1 MLNLDLDEFL
11 KTPKTRQP
19 QSPGEAA
26 ALLGGQQQQHQHQ
39 HQHQHQQHQH
49 QPQAALLSPF
59 ARRRGG
65 GLGLAP
71 AEATPGPAALRDEL
85 PVVRRPSAMPSG
97 HHRTMALGALPAAL
111 TAALRQR
118 ELQPQP
124 DPCSFGCGVGA
135 VAWAAM
141 GSTLYVW
148 RAAAPQGC
156 RRLAS
161 PLPSELAAAD
171 LVCEVQPGSGAA
183 DSVLLLV
190 CWASRS
196 SCRLALYQLEA
207 LSLQPPISV
216 PTPIA
221 EASVP
226 LPSSAESIALRPTP
240 GTVLHATGSSAA
252 AVLGTTAGLF
262 AVVLG
267 VGGSTMQV
275 VALQRDAGVV
285 SSILTTVKSYFV
297 SAPTTAPGTSA
308 LLKRLA
314 LASDWL
320 VTLSAPAAAAAAV
333 DGAHGG
339 ADDEEDGAVVGAE
352 GSLDVWR
359 RGGAGQSYEHAG
371 SHQVPADACD
381 LALIPQEAGTGCTL
395 LVLVAG
401 VAPSSFEV
409 SPLEIACSRVRHFA
423 PRALEIACSRV
434 RHFAPEGPRDCVSD
448 RRCDCG

>member
-1 MLNLDLDEFL
+1 MLNLNLDEFL

-26 ALLGGQQQQHQHQ
+26 ALLSGQQQQ
-39 HQHQHQQHQH
+39 QQL
-49 QPQAALLSPF
+49 QAALLSPF
-59 ARRRGG
+59 ARRGG

-71 AEATPGPAALRDEL
+71 AEATPGPDALRDEL

-118 ELQPQP
+118 ELLPQP
-124 DPCSFGCGVGA
+124 YPCSFGCGVGA

-141 GSTLYVW
+141 GSTLFVW

-161 PLPSELAAAD
+161 LLPSELAAAD
-171 LVCEVQPGSGAA
+171 LVCEVQPGWLPA

-190 CWASRS
+190 CWASRA
-196 SCRLALYQLEA
+196 SCRLALYRLEA
-207 LSLQPPISV
+207 LSQPPRDLGAH
-216 PTPIA
+216 A
-221 EASVP
+221 EASVQ
-226 LPSSAESIALRPTP
+226 LPSSAESLALRPTP
-240 GTVLHATGSSAA
+240 GTVLPSSSAA

-262 AVVLG
+262 AVVLD
-267 VGGSTMQV
+267 VAPQQNLKMEV
-275 VALQRDAGVV
+275 VALQRDGGVV
-285 SSILTTVKSYFV
+285 SSILTTVKSYFM
-297 SAPTTAPGTSA
+297 SAPTTAPDSSS

-314 LASDWL
+314 VASDWL
-320 VTLSAPAAAAAAV
+320 VTLSAPPAAA
-333 DGAHGG
+333 DGAHG
-339 ADDEEDGAVVGAE
+339 AAVDDEDGAVVGAE

-359 RGGAGQSYEHAG
+359 RGGAGQSYEYVG

-423 PRALEIACSRV
+423 P
-434 RHFAPEGPRDCVSD
+434 EGPVS
-448 RRCDCG
+448 RLRLGSPV

>member
-1 MLNLDLDEFL
+1 
-11 KTPKTRQP
+11 
-19 QSPGEAA
+19 
-26 ALLGGQQQQHQHQ
+26 
-39 HQHQHQQHQH
+39 
-49 QPQAALLSPF
+49 
-59 ARRRGG
+59 
-65 GLGLAP
+65 
-71 AEATPGPAALRDEL
+71 
-85 PVVRRPSAMPSG
+85 
-97 HHRTMALGALPAAL
+97 MALGALPAAL

-409 SPLEIACSRVRHFA
+409 SPLEIACSRARHFA